1 MKYVTA
7 ENFSTGLLLNS
18 LSSILSYNHFNMDQ
32 MFGQGTD
39 QKKVT
44 AKKTTHQTSFLKQ
57 IIYFVLMLIMNLV

>member
-1 MKYVTA
+1 M
-7 ENFSTGLLLNS
+7 NS

-39 QKKVT
+39 LKKDR